1 MTVTHEQIRAVLADY
16 LDAHPDR
23 APGVARLTHSLGP
36 GLDIASRKTYPL
48 HVTCS
53 AATIDDAGRIL
64 LIRHRVLNRWL
75 LPGGHIEPEDE
86 SLYAT
91 ALRELE
97 EETGIAWRHIVS
109 PPPPGITPVDIELHQ
124 IPANPDNG
132 EPEHWHADFRF
143 AFRLRDTTVT
153 LQLGEATAFTWCA
166 SADLPAPRLA
176 ARIAAS

>member
-36 GLDIASRKTYPL
+36 GLDIASRKTFPL

-53 AATIDDAGRIL
+53 AAAVDDAGRIL
-64 LIRHRVLNRWL
+64 MTHHRALNRWL
-75 LPGGHIEPEDE
+75 LPGGHIEPGDD

-91 ALRELE
+91 ALRALE
-97 EETGIAWRHIVS
+97 EETGIAWRHAVS
-109 PPPPGITPVDIELHQ
+109 LPAPGIAPVDIELLQ
-124 IPANPDNG
+124 VPADPASG

-143 AFRLRDTTVT
+143 AVRVTDTAVT
-153 LQLGEATAFTWCA
+153 LQFSELTAFSWRQ

-176 ARIAAS
+176 IRIAAF